1 MAYLGK
7 LVKCNQTKRAIC
19 KAIRI
24 GGVEFHDIVRQFET
38 CHQGHC
44 RATATSVAV
53 DVVQCGR
60 GVVDSH
66 ADQHPEQMHH
76 EEGQQ
81 LHTEHRKQQRQPDER
96 RG

>member
-38 CHQGHC
+38 CHQGH
-44 RATATSVAV
+44 
-53 DVVQCGR
+53 
-60 GVVDSH
+60 
-66 ADQHPEQMHH
+66 
-76 EEGQQ
+76 EEDLNLQDCVM
-81 LHTEHRKQQRQPDER
+81 LKFDEIN
-96 RG
+96 